1 MKKLMMML
9 GAAALAAGV
18 QAASF
23 SWGTTGKVYS
33 IDDAVLN
40 AGLAAGKTY
49 AVGTANA
56 DTMSNQMDTF
66 AAIWAYTLTLSDG
79 ENTDVLT
86 GSIDSFVSRTINL
99 DLSSDLA
106 VKGTPLTYSIVLT
119 GKITDGLDK
128 TWDITS
134 NEITGNWTV
143 NTTGD
148 LAFSTEGPSSWST
161 AAVPEPTSGLLMLVG
176 LAGLALRRRRA

>member
-9 GAAALAAGV
+9 GAVALAAGV

-23 SWGTTGKVYS
+23 SWGTTGKAYS

-56 DTMSNQMDTF
+56 DTMSNQMTSF
-66 AAIWAYTLTLSDG
+66 AATWAYTLTLSDG
-79 ENTDVLT
+79 EKTDTLT
-86 GSIDSFVSRTINL
+86 GTLDSFSSRYISEN
-99 DLSSDLA
+99 LSSSLVEAGKD
-106 VKGTPLTYSIVLT
+106 LTYSIVLT
-119 GKITDGLDK
+119 GTITDGLDK
-128 TWDITS
+128 KWDITS
-134 NEITGNWTV
+134 NEITGSWHANDQ
-143 NTTGD
+143 GD
-148 LAFSTEGPSSWST
+148 IALKTAGASSWST

>member
-1 MKKLMMML
+1 M
-9 GAAALAAGV
+9 
-18 QAASF
+18 
-23 SWGTTGKVYS
+23 
-33 IDDAVLN
+33 
-40 AGLAAGKTY
+40 
-49 AVGTANA
+49 
-56 DTMSNQMDTF
+56 
-66 AAIWAYTLTLSDG
+66 
-79 ENTDVLT
+79 
-86 GSIDSFVSRTINL
+86 SRTINL

-106 VKGTPLTYSIVLT
+106 VKGAPLTYSIVLT

>member
-9 GAAALAAGV
+9 GAVALATGV

-23 SWGTTGKVYS
+23 NWATSGKAYS

-49 AVGTANA
+49 AIGTANA
-56 DTMSNQMDTF
+56 DTMSNQMTSF
-66 AAIWAYTLTLSDG
+66 AATWAYTLTLSDG
-79 ENTDVLT
+79 TTSDTLT
-86 GSIDSFVSRTINL
+86 GSIDSFTSRMINL

-106 VKGTPLTYSIVLT
+106 VPGKDLTYSIVLT
-119 GKITDGLDK
+119 GKVTDGLDK

-134 NEITGNWTV
+134 NEITGSWHV
-143 NTTGD
+143 NDTGD
-148 LAFSTEGPSSWST
+148 LALSTEGASSWST